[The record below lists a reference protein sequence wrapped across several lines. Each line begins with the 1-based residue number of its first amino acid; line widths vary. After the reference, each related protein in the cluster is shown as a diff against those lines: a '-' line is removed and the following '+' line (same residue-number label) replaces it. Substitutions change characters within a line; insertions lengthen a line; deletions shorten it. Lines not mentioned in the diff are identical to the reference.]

1 MRLYFLRHEQAA
13 DRHEWKGSDAERP
26 LTEDGM
32 ERMKRSATMIA
43 ALGFG
48 LDAILSS
55 PLTRARQ
62 SASIVAEA
70 LDAQN
75 KLLFDD
81 RLGTGFDRDALVQ
94 ILRDHAGSE
103 SLMLVGHE
111 PGLSA
116 TISALIGGGR
126 IVCKKGGLVCVKLPE
141 AASLQGELLW
151 LIPPRIL
158 ALLKKTT

>member
-1 MRLYFLRHEQAA
+1 MKLYFLRHEMAA

-26 LTEDGM
+26 LTEGGM
-32 ERMKRSATMIA
+32 ERMKRSAATIA
-43 ALGFG
+43 ELDLE

-55 PLTRARQ
+55 PLARARQ
-62 SASIVAEA
+62 SALIVAEA
-70 LDAQN
+70 LGAQGN
-75 KLLFDD
+75 LLFDG
-81 RLGTGFDRDALVQ
+81 RLGAGFDRDALAE
-94 ILRDHAGSE
+94 ILRDHAGFD

-126 IVCKKGGLVCVKLPE
+126 IVCKKGALVCVKLSE
-141 AASLQGELLW
+141 AAALQGELLW

-158 ALLKKTT
+158 AL

>member
-1 MRLYFLRHEQAA
+1 MKLYFLRHEQAA

-26 LTEDGM
+26 LTAYGM
-32 ERMKRSATMIA
+32 ERMKRSAAMIS
-43 ALGFG
+43 ALGLE

-55 PLTRARQ
+55 PLTRACQ
-62 SASIVAEA
+62 SASIVAEV

-75 KLLFDD
+75 KLLVDD
-81 RLGTGFDRDALVQ
+81 RLGACFDRDALAE
-94 ILRDHAGSE
+94 ILRDHADSE

-126 IVCKKGGLVCVKLPE
+126 IVCKKGGLVCVKLSEP
-141 AASLQGELLW
+141 ASLQGELLC

-158 ALLKKTT
+158 ALLNK